1 MNHSILKALQ
11 IFHENQGYL
20 RTREALA
27 RGIAPRTLYEMLADG
42 MIRRMSRGLY
52 QLAER
57 DLPGN
62 PDLVTI
68 ALRIPQ
74 AVVGLVSALH
84 YYGLTSQIP
93 HQVDIGLPAKAERP
107 RLAHPPLRVFWLSP
121 RPYLAGITIQEV
133 DGIPVK
139 IYSLEKTIADCF
151 KFRQRVG
158 LEVAQEALKEY
169 IKLPERQMSE
179 VLRYAKLDRVEKMIT
194 TYLEILL

>member
-1 MNHSILKALQ
+1 MNPSTEKALQ
-11 IFHENQGYL
+11 IFSENQGML
-20 RTREALA
+20 RTHQALA
-27 RGIAPRTLYEMLADG
+27 RGIAPRTLYALLDSG
-42 MIRRMSRGLY
+42 LIWRVSRGLY
-52 QLAER
+52 CLAGR

-62 PDLVTI
+62 PDLVTV

-74 AVVGLVSALH
+74 AVVCLVSALH

-93 HQVDIGLPAKAERP
+93 RQVDVALPAKAEKP
-107 RLAHPPLRVFWLSP
+107 RLAHPPIRIFWLSP
-121 RPYLAGITIQEV
+121 GAYLAGITTQEI
-133 DGIPVK
+133 DGFPVK

-169 IKLPERQMSE
+169 IKLPERRLSE
-179 VLRYAKLDRVEKMIT
+179 VLRYAKLDRVEKMVT